1 MLCLTTSFLAFLSHA
16 EDAYLVDSRVWS
28 KPPSIAQ
35 LTEKTIVNPRIIDK
49 SGKEKL
55 IYWNGVGRNFRNS
68 NQPLTLEIR
77 NRISA
82 EIGKSNSDFFLSKKD
97 DGVDPNLPVV
107 IAVVAK
113 VSRRIPYDVKFIQDF
128 ISEDDPRVVP
138 SKQKL
143 LTAILKTVKD
153 HEFSASQIL
162 ITLSISN
169 FGNVVG
175 LSVSDYYGSCNPI
188 ASATLNRNKKSFE
201 AVFDFEINLNGK
213 AVVTKKE
220 FLVNGEETRS
230 FFDAWID
237 SCTFDVDVFAG
248 TNHKNQRVRVL
259 IN

>member
-1 MLCLTTSFLAFLSHA
+1 MLCLTASFFAFLSHA
-16 EDAYLVDSRVWS
+16 EDVYLVDSRIWS
-28 KPPSIAQ
+28 KPPSTAQ
-35 LTEKTIVNPRIIDK
+35 LTEKTIVNPRILDK

-55 IYWNGVGRNFRNS
+55 IYWNGVRSNFRNS

-82 EIGKSNSDFFLSKKD
+82 EIGKSNSDFFLDKKE

-113 VSRRIPYDVKFIQDF
+113 LNRRIPYDVKFIQDY

-143 LTAILKTVKD
+143 LAAILKTVKEY
-153 HEFSASQIL
+153 EFSASQIL

-175 LSVSDYYGSCNPI
+175 LSVSDYYGSCSPI
-188 ASATLNRNKKSFE
+188 ASATLNKNKKSLE
-201 AVFDFEINLNGK
+201 AVFDFEINFNGK